1 MRPRNHHRPIPPTR
15 PLIPL
20 YRRPLSFSAFAAS
33 PAVSPLLVS
42 LLSFSPTGR
51 HPSSC
56 LQQPYKPWSSA
67 GASSFT
73 RAMYPD
79 VSEGRNFA
87 SVCVNHFYLS
97 RSLLLS
103 FSLTPSS
110 SLSPSPF
117 LGAFPPSSSSFTC
130 LRSCKVSR
138 VYTRD
143 GHIAARTCATRVHAR
158 HTAHIYVHRDVQT
171 CTGENSVCRDVGL
184 RVREISRMTVSDQS
198 KDNRNPVRAAVFSPY
213 VRTVSGPREMSMKS

>member
-1 MRPRNHHRPIPPTR
+1 MCVPVTTTVLFHRPVLSYP
-15 PLIPL
+15 
-20 YRRPLSFSAFAAS
+20 YQRPLSFSALAAS
-33 PAVSPLLVS
+33 PAVSPLHAP

-51 HPSSC
+51 HPSPC

-87 SVCVNHFYLS
+87 SVCVNHSYLS
-97 RSLLLS
+97 RSLLPIFLP
-103 FSLTPSS
+103 F
-110 SLSPSPF
+110 SLSPSLSLSPF
-117 LGAFPPSSSSFTC
+117 LDALPLSSSFTR

-138 VYTRD
+138 VCTRD

-158 HTAHIYVHRDVQT
+158 HTAHTHVYRDVQRHAQGGR
-171 CTGENSVCRDVGL
+171 GEGGIRSVGTSDGY
-184 RVREISRMTVSDQS
+184 VSE
-198 KDNRNPVRAAVFSPY
+198 RYP
-213 VRTVSGPREMSMKS
+213 E